1 MEDFHF
7 MALDV
12 RFFSFDSSLYTF
24 PGVQNN
30 SGRTPM
36 KMKLLASAAVAV
48 AIFATPSF
56 ADVDAA
62 KKWLD
67 SEFTISSLSKEDQL
81 KEMEWFINAA
91 KPFAGMEIN
100 VLSEGIPTH
109 TYESTVLTKAFE
121 EITGIKVNHQ
131 ILGEGEVVQAV
142 QTQMKTNRNLYDGYV
157 NDSDLIGTH
166 SRLQQTYNLTDQMA
180 GDWKDVTNPGLD
192 LDDFIGKQFTTGP
205 DGKLYQ
211 LPDQQFANLYWFR
224 KDWFD
229 RADLQEKFK
238 AKYGY
243 DLGVPVNWS
252 AYEDIAQFFSED
264 IKEIDGVKIY
274 GHMDYGKRAPDLGWR
289 MTDAW
294 LSMAGTGSVGEP
306 NGIPIDE
313 WGIRMEKGSCNP
325 AGASVSRGG
334 EANGPASVYAIAKW
348 DEWLRKYAPP
358 GAADYDFYQSLPA
371 LSQGNVAQQIFW
383 YTAFTASMVAP
394 KADGNNTVDDQ
405 GNPLWRMAPSP
416 HGPYWKEGQKVGYQD
431 VGSWTIL
438 KSTPADRAKA
448 AWLYAQFAV
457 SKTVDGKKS
466 DVGLTFIRNSTVN
479 LQHFTDRA
487 AKLGGLIEFY
497 RSPDRVRWSP
507 TGINVPDY
515 PRLAQIWWQQIGDVN
530 SGAFTP
536 QEAMDRLAEE
546 MDITMSRMQ
555 AVDEANKT
563 YGGCGPRLNEPK
575 DPSEWL
581 GKEGG
586 PKAKLENEKEQGV
599 TIAYDEIIKQWSK

>member
-1 MEDFHF
+1 
-7 MALDV
+7 
-12 RFFSFDSSLYTF
+12 
-24 PGVQNN
+24 
-30 SGRTPM
+30 
-36 KMKLLASAAVAV
+36 MKLKYLASAAILALVAS
-48 AIFATPSF
+48 TSSSL
-56 ADVDAA
+56 ADIEAA
-62 KKWLD
+62 KKWID
-67 SEFTISSLSKEDQL
+67 SEFQPSTLSKDDQL
-81 KEMEWFINAA
+81 KELEWFIKAA
-91 KPFAGMEIN
+91 EPFKGMEIN
-100 VLSEGIPTH
+100 ALSEGIPTH
-109 TYESTVLTKAFE
+109 DYESKVLTKAFE

-142 QTQMKTNRNLYDGYV
+142 QTQMQTNRNLYDIYV

-166 SRLQQTYNLTDQMA
+166 SRLQQAVNLTDFMA
-180 GDWKDVTNPGLD
+180 GDGKDVTNPMLD
-192 LDDFIGKQFTTGP
+192 LADFMGASFTTGP

-229 RADLQEKFK
+229 RADLKEKFK

-264 IKEIDGVKIY
+264 VKEIDGVKIY

-294 LSMAGTGSVGEP
+294 LSMAGAGTAGEP

-325 AGASVSRGG
+325 SGASVSRGG
-334 EANGPASVYAIAKW
+334 ETNGPASVYAIAKW

-371 LSQGNVAQQIFW
+371 LAQGNVAQQIFW

-405 GNPLWRMAPSP
+405 GTPLWRMAPSP
-416 HGPYWKEGQKVGYQD
+416 HGPYWKEGQKIGYQD

-438 KSTPADRAKA
+438 KSTPTDRAKA

-457 SKTVDGKKS
+457 SKTVDVKKS
-466 DVGLTFIRNSTVN
+466 QVGLTFIRDSTVR
-479 LQHFTDRA
+479 HESFSERA
-487 AKLGGLIEFY
+487 PKLGGLVEFY

-515 PRLAQIWWQQIGDVN
+515 PKLAQLWWQQIGDVN

-536 QEAMDRLAEE
+536 QEAMDRLAGE
-546 MDITMSRMQ
+546 MEQVMARMQ
-555 AVDEANKT
+555 AADEANKT
-563 YGGCGPRLNEPK
+563 YGGCGPRLAEPK

-581 GKEGG
+581 GKADG
-586 PKAKLENEKEQGV
+586 PKAKLENEKEPGQTV
-599 TIAYDEIIKQWSK
+599 AYEDIVKRWQQ

>member
-1 MEDFHF
+1 MR
-7 MALDV
+7 MKYLASSAAALA
-12 RFFSFDSSLYTF
+12 
-24 PGVQNN
+24 
-30 SGRTPM
+30 
-36 KMKLLASAAVAV
+36 LLAMTS
-48 AIFATPSF
+48 PGF
-56 ADVDAA
+56 ADVEAA
-62 KKWLD
+62 KKWID
-67 SEFTISSLSKEDQL
+67 SEFQPSTLSKEDQL
-81 KEMEWFINAA
+81 KEMEWFIKAA
-91 KPFAGMEIN
+91 EPLKGMEVN

-109 TYESTVLTKAFE
+109 DYESKVLTKAFE

-142 QTQMKTNRNLYDGYV
+142 QTQMQTNRNLYDGYV

-166 SRLQQTYNLTDQMA
+166 SRLQQTYNLTDMMA

-192 LDDFIGKQFTTGP
+192 LADFIGIKFTTGP

-229 RADLQEKFK
+229 RADLKEKFK

-243 DLGVPVNWS
+243 ELGVPVNWS
-252 AYEDIAQFFSED
+252 AYEDIAQFFTED
-264 IKEIDGVKIY
+264 VKEIDGVRIF

-294 LSMAGTGSVGEP
+294 LSMAGAGTVGEP

-325 AGASVSRGG
+325 SGASVARGG
-334 EANGPASVYAIAKW
+334 ETNGPASVYAIAKW

-371 LSQGNVAQQIFW
+371 LAQGNVAQQIFW

-394 KADGNNTVDDQ
+394 KSEGNNTVDDQ

-438 KSTPADRAKA
+438 KSTPPDRAKA

-457 SKTVDGKKS
+457 SKTVDVKKS
-466 DVGLTFIRNSTVN
+466 QVGLTFTRDSTVR
-479 LQHFTDRA
+479 HESFTERA
-487 AKLGGLIEFY
+487 PKLGGLVEFY

-515 PRLAQIWWQQIGDVN
+515 PKLAQLWWQQIGDVN

-536 QEAMDRLAEE
+536 QEAMDRLAQE
-546 MDITMSRMQ
+546 MEQVMARM
-555 AVDEANKT
+555 EAADKANNT
-563 YGGCGPRLNEPK
+563 YGGCGPRLSEPK

-581 GKEGG
+581 GKADG
-586 PKAKLENEKEQGV
+586 PKAKLENEKEQGE
-599 TIAYDEIIKQWSK
+599 TIAFEEIVKRWQE